1 VIRRKCGG
9 TNRRPDLLENSSCM
23 VFVSFLVFPVRKQQ
37 TLARVEAAIGN
48 IRHDG
53 HGSLRDRYN
62 AFEIQDG
69 LRLPFDTVDLAVCQT
84 TPHPGDSRRCCLVF
98 GTR

>member
-1 VIRRKCGG
+1 
-9 TNRRPDLLENSSCM
+9 M
-23 VFVSFLVFPVRKQQ
+23 VFVSFLVFPVRKQL
-37 TLARVEAAIGN
+37 TLARVEAAIRN

-62 AFEIQDG
+62 SFEIQEG
-69 LRLPFDTVDLAVCQT
+69 LRLPSNKVGLAVCQT
-84 TPHPGDSRRCCLVF
+84 PPHPGDSRRRCLMF